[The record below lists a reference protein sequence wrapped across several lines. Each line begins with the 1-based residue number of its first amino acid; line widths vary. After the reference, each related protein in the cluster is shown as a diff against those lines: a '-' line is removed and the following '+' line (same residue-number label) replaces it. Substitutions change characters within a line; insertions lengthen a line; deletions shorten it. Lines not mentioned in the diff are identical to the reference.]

1 MRTYKNEGS
10 LNFEIAEMLKK
21 GGFDEF
27 LLLTLDG
34 TEHNGNDYLKGLIW
48 GIKGCYE
55 NIKHWKKKL
64 GVRLYKEHR
73 LSKCW
78 KVYQLIF
85 VV

>member
-34 TEHNGNDYLKGLIW
+34 TEHNGNDYLKGLI
-48 GIKGCYE
+48 
-55 NIKHWKKKL
+55 
-64 GVRLYKEHR
+64 
-73 LSKCW
+73 
-78 KVYQLIF
+78 
-85 VV
+85 